1 MSTPGPNALVGLDGR
16 TAVAVAS
23 VVADIVVLVDG
34 KGIVRDLK
42 TNPETPI
49 AKDAQSWMGRPWLET
64 IAPDSQNKA
73 IKLLSDAAIGSATT
87 LREINHKGAD
97 PLSTIPMRYSAVKAK
112 ASGGVIV
119 VGRDLSALAQV
130 QQQLVQS
137 QQAMERDYLRLRA
150 AETRYRALFQMTSEP
165 ILIADMA
172 TRKVLEANPAAVNA
186 LATASGRLTGRTLG
200 QLFDDKGAADI
211 DALLSR
217 AAGGQSAVTVRIAS
231 ATTGRHFDATASLF
245 RNEGA
250 TLVLIRLT
258 EVVATGL
265 PPGGTSG
272 ERYVSLINKLPDGFV
287 VTDLEGHVV
296 EANPAFLELA
306 QLATADQAKGHQL
319 GEWLGRA
326 GIDVPTMTATLRDY
340 GSLRNFA
347 TIMRGTFGLVE
358 SVEVSAVLVET
369 AEFPCYGFVIRST
382 ARPTAA
388 ANGTRTQVLPRSVD
402 QFTELV
408 GRVSLKEL
416 VRETTDIIERLCIE
430 AALEMTQDN
439 RATAAELLGLSR
451 QSLYLKM
458 RRFGIMDDAPAE
470 MD

>member
-1 MSTPGPNALVGLDGR
+1 M
-16 TAVAVAS
+16 AVAS
-23 VVADIVVLVDG
+23 VVADIILLVDG

-42 TNPETPI
+42 TSPDTPI
-49 AKDAQSWMGRPWLET
+49 AKDAQSWMGRPWLDT

-73 IKLLSDAAIGSATT
+73 SRLLSEAETGSASG
-87 LREINHKGAD
+87 LREINHKGSD
-97 PLSTIPMRYSAVKAK
+97 PLSTIPIRYSAIKAK
-112 ASGGVIV
+112 AAGSVIV

-137 QQAMERDYLRLRA
+137 QQAMEREYLRLRA

-172 TRKVLEANPAAVNA
+172 TRKVLEANPAAIDA
-186 LATASGRLTGRTLG
+186 LATSTGRLTGRTLG
-200 QLFDDKGAADI
+200 QLFDDKGGADI
-211 DALLSR
+211 EALLSR
-217 AAGGQSAVTVRIAS
+217 SAGGQSAATVQIAT
-231 ATTGRHFDATASLF
+231 AATGRQFDATASLF

-250 TLVLIRLT
+250 TLVLIRLR
-258 EVVATGL
+258 EVVATG
-265 PPGGTSG
+265 GSVAGTSAG
-272 ERYVSLINKLPDGFV
+272 RYVSLIDKLPDGFV
-287 VTDLEGHVV
+287 VTDLEGHIV

-306 QLATADQAKGHQL
+306 QLATADQARGHQL

-326 GIDVPTMTATLRDY
+326 GIDVPTMTATLRDF
-340 GSLRNFA
+340 GSIRNFS
-347 TIMRGTFGLVE
+347 TIMRGAFGLVE

-369 AEFPCYGFVIRST
+369 SDFPCYGFVVRGSP
-382 ARPTAA
+382 RPAPA
-388 ANGTRTQVLPRSVD
+388 VNGTKTQALPRSVD

-458 RRFGIMDDAPAE
+458 RRFGIMDDASAE
-470 MD
+470 ID